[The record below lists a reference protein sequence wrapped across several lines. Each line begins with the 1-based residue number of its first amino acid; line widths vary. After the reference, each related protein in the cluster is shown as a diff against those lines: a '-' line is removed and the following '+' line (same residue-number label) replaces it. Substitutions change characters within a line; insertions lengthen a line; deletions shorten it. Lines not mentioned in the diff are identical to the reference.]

1 VYEPDC
7 AGGRSGSVVSEPDT
21 EVDGGLDGAV
31 PDTLLLPLIEAAADV
46 LKSLE
51 ATDVPAQLRPLHGF
65 DRRGLLAGPGPR
77 QLRRAFL
84 TDAAFR
90 EQVLEQF
97 LARSEVEGVLAAWNA
112 NDAAASASDA
122 ALRGDLALYASTL
135 WAARPDGCG
144 FGLGVA
150 VVLDG
155 QARVRQRD
163 ELEGK
168 SWVQERAVLEEA
180 RRRAD
185 AGRME
190 AEAATARVEH
200 ELQRERS
207 TRRSREED
215 AMGAAVVAQRQVDAL
230 RTELDQARA
239 EAEEQQHRATRSAQR
254 AHALEE
260 DLRRARADARD
271 LRAKAEGLESR
282 LGARDERALADAVA
296 AARQLSFSLDALQR
310 RIKEAPDAS
319 NRPEVLEVTR
329 EREPAPIKR
338 AGPRLPPGVLADSA
352 PGVEAMLA
360 TPDVVLIVDG
370 YNIAHVAWG
379 DATPGDQRERL
390 GIAATALTRRLGCEI
405 VLVFDGDG
413 SGPRAPLRR
422 GGVRVLFSDAGEEAD
437 DVVVHEVE
445 ARSKRVP
452 VVVASSDAWV
462 REHATRQGAVVI
474 AAATLVKVIKP
485 GS

>member
-1 VYEPDC
+1 M
-7 AGGRSGSVVSEPDT
+7 VSEPDT
-21 EVDGGLDGAV
+21 EVDGGFDFAV
-31 PDTLLLPLIEAAADV
+31 PDSLLMPLIEAAADV
-46 LKSLE
+46 LRALE
-51 ATDVPAQLRPLHGF
+51 AVDVPSQLRPLHGF
-65 DRRGLLAGPGPR
+65 DRRGLLAGPAPR
-77 QLRRAFL
+77 QLRRAL
-84 TDAAFR
+84 VTDASFR
-90 EQVLEQF
+90 ERVVEQF
-97 LARSEVEGVLAAWNA
+97 LARSEVKEMLAAWDA
-112 NDAAASASDA
+112 GDAAASASDA
-122 ALRGDLALYASTL
+122 ATRGDLALHASAL
-135 WAARPDGCG
+135 WAARPDGCA

-155 QARVRQRD
+155 QARDRQRD
-163 ELEGK
+163 ERAGK
-168 SWVQERAVLEEA
+168 SWEQERAALEEA

-190 AEAATARVEH
+190 AEAATTRVEH
-200 ELQRERS
+200 ELQRERNARR
-207 TRRSREED
+207 TREDD
-215 AMGAAVVAQRQVDAL
+215 AMAAAVVAQRQVDAL

-254 AHALEE
+254 AHVLEE

-271 LRAKAEGLESR
+271 LRAKAENLESR

-319 NRPEVLEVTR
+319 TRPEVLEITR
-329 EREPAPIKR
+329 EREPAPLKR
-338 AGPRLPPGVLADSA
+338 ATPRLPPGVLADSA
-352 PGVEAMLA
+352 PGLEAMLA
-360 TPDVVLIVDG
+360 TPDVVLVVDG
-370 YNIAHVAWG
+370 YNVAHVAWG
-379 DATPGDQRERL
+379 DATAGDQRERL

-437 DVVVHEVE
+437 DVVVREVE

-462 REHATRQGAVVI
+462 REHATRQGAIVI
-474 AAATLVKVIKP
+474 SAATLVRILKP
-485 GS
+485 GG

>member
-1 VYEPDC
+1 MYEPDC
-7 AGGRSGSVVSEPDT
+7 TGGRSGPVVSEPDT
-21 EVDGGLDGAV
+21 EVDGGFDGAV

-46 LKSLE
+46 LRSLE
-51 ATDVPAQLRPLHGF
+51 AADVPAQLRPLHGF

-77 QLRRAFL
+77 QLRRALL
-84 TDAAFR
+84 TDASFR
-90 EQVLEQF
+90 EQVVDQF
-97 LARSEVEGVLAAWNA
+97 LARSEVEGMLAAWNTVGPTA
-112 NDAAASASDA
+112 CASEAAT
-122 ALRGDLALYASTL
+122 RGDLALYASTL
-135 WAARPDGCG
+135 WAARPDGSA
-144 FGLGVA
+144 FGLGIA

-155 QARVRQRD
+155 QARDRERD
-163 ELEGK
+163 EREGK
-168 SWVQERAVLEEA
+168 SWDQERAVLEEA

-185 AGRME
+185 VGRME

-207 TRRSREED
+207 ARRSREDD
-215 AMGAAVVAQRQVDAL
+215 AMAAATAEQRQVDAL

-260 DLRRARADARD
+260 DLRRERADARD
-271 LRAKAEGLESR
+271 LRARTESLESR

-296 AARQLSFSLDALQR
+296 AARQLSFSLDSLQR

-319 NRPEVLEVTR
+319 TRPEVLEITL
-329 EREPAPIKR
+329 EREPAPLKR
-338 AGPRLPPGVLADSA
+338 AAPRLPPGVLADSG

-360 TPDVVLIVDG
+360 TPDVVLVVDG

-413 SGPRAPLRR
+413 SGPLPPLRR
-422 GGVRVLFSDAGEEAD
+422 GGVRVLFSDAGQEAD
-437 DVVVHEVE
+437 EVVLREVE
-445 ARSKRVP
+445 DRPRRVP
-452 VVVASSDAWV
+452 VIVASSDAWV
-462 REHATRQGAVVI
+462 RDHAAAQGAVVVG
-474 AAATLVKVIKP
+474 ADALTKLLRPDK
-485 GS
+485 

>member
-7 AGGRSGSVVSEPDT
+7 RGGRFGQVVSEPDT
-21 EVDGGLDGAV
+21 EVDGGFDVAV
-31 PDTLLLPLIEAAADV
+31 PDALLLPLIETAADV
-46 LKSLE
+46 LRALE
-51 ATDVPAQLRPLHGF
+51 AVDVPSQLRPLHGF

-77 QLRRAFL
+77 QLRRAL
-84 TDAAFR
+84 VTDASFR
-90 EQVLEQF
+90 EQVREQF
-97 LARSEVEGVLAAWNA
+97 LARSEVAEMLAAWNA
-112 NDAAASASDA
+112 DDAAASAANA
-122 ALRGDLALYASTL
+122 ATRGDLALYASTL

-144 FGLGVA
+144 FGLGIA
-150 VVLDG
+150 VVLAG
-155 QARVRQRD
+155 QARDRQRD
-163 ELEGK
+163 ERDGK
-168 SWVQERAVLEEA
+168 SWAQERAALEEA

-185 AGRME
+185 VGRME

-207 TRRSREED
+207 ARRSREDD
-215 AMGAAVVAQRQVDAL
+215 ATAAAAVAQRQVDAL

-260 DLRRARADARD
+260 DLRRARADARN
-271 LRAKAEGLESR
+271 LREKAESLESR

-310 RIKEAPDAS
+310 RIKDAPDS
-319 NRPEVLEVTR
+319 STRPEVLEITR

-338 AGPRLPPGVLADSA
+338 AAPRLPPGVLADSA

-360 TPDVVLIVDG
+360 TPDVVLVVDG
-370 YNIAHVAWG
+370 YNIAHVAWA
-379 DATPGDQRERL
+379 DSTPGDQRERL

-413 SGPRAPLRR
+413 YGPRAPLRR

-437 DVVVHEVE
+437 DVVVREVE

-452 VVVASSDAWV
+452 VVVASSDGWV
-462 REHATRQGAVVI
+462 REHAAREGAIVI
-474 AAATLVKVIKP
+474 SAATLVRVIKP
-485 GS
+485 GN